1 MSERRK
7 ISARYVEVTATGVLK
22 TIQERARHV

>member
-1 MSERRK
+1 MSKRRK
-7 ISARYVEVTATGVLK
+7 TSARYVEVAATGVLK